1 MTQIYLK
8 VWLRSKNYENL
19 RTGGVIGVDTECDD
33 VVRTVYTVVVV
44 EVELIVVDCDLPLKF
59 YSSKVLTVVVVE
71 WGPEGAEWLN
81 ILS

>member
-1 MTQIYLK
+1 M
-8 VWLRSKNYENL
+8 RSKNYENL

-44 EVELIVVDCDLPLKF
+44 EVELIVVVDCDLPLKF

-71 WGPEGAEWLN
+71 
-81 ILS
+81 